1 MKYSILIASLFVF
14 SCAEPV
20 EEDNYFLET
29 NSNWKQR
36 KANDVDLDSLTSGS
50 TYLSVY
56 SHIYSNTEHENI
68 SLGATVS
75 IKNPNRSDTIFVTS
89 AEYFDTHGKALR
101 NYANSPVYV
110 SPMETVEIIINR
122 LDKEG
127 GSGANFIFEWKKKP
141 SSYEPFF
148 ECVMISSDASR
159 GYSFTTQGYKLE

>member
-1 MKYSILIASLFVF
+1 MKYTALIICFFVL
-14 SCAEPV
+14 SCDAPLAEN
-20 EEDNYFLET
+20 NYLET

-36 KANDVDLDSLTSGS
+36 KINDINLDSLTSGS

-56 SHIYSNTEHENI
+56 SHIYSNTEHEDI

-75 IKNPNRSDTIFVTS
+75 IKNPNRFDTIFVTS
-89 AEYFDTHGKALR
+89 AEYFDTHGKSLR

-127 GSGANFIFEWKKKP
+127 GSGANFIFDWKKK
-141 SSYEPFF
+141 STSYEPFF
-148 ECVMISSDASR
+148 ECVMISADASR
-159 GYSFTTQGYKLE
+159 GYSFTTQGYTLE

>member
-1 MKYSILIASLFVF
+1 MKYSLLIASLLLF
-14 SCAEPV
+14 SCTEPV
-20 EEDNYFLET
+20 EQNNYLEN

-36 KANDVDLDSLTSGS
+36 KTDNLNLDSLTSGS

-56 SHIYSNTEHENI
+56 SHIYSNTEHEDI

-75 IKNPNRSDTIFVTS
+75 IKNPNRTDTIFVTS
-89 AEYFDTHGKALR
+89 AEYFDTHGKSLR

-127 GSGANFIFEWKKKP
+127 GSGANFIFEWKKKD

-159 GYSFTTQGYKLE
+159 GYSFTTQGYRLE

>member
-1 MKYSILIASLFVF
+1 MKHSAFIFLITLL
-14 SCAEPV
+14 SCV
-20 EEDNYFLET
+20 ETKSEENYLES

-36 KANDVDLDSLTSGS
+36 KINNINLDSLSSGS

-56 SHIYSNTEHENI
+56 SHIYSNTEHEDI

-75 IKNPNRSDTIFVTS
+75 IKNPNRTDTIFVTS
-89 AEYFDTHGKALR
+89 AEYFDTHGKSLR

-159 GYSFTTQGYKLE
+159 GYSFTTQGYRLE